1 MNSLGKRDWLRQ
13 QEFLLRL
20 HSAPSLA
27 DLPATI
33 LSGLRAVIP
42 FDSGSVQDDRGG
54 TRSVPWLFEEQS
66 WQPEFAAGA
75 EVGVR
80 MMSHW
85 APEFTSMRDAFFA
98 ASAERHPHTAYY
110 LRSGDGQARRL
121 SEIVSM
127 RELRKTI
134 FFNEISR
141 RNRLVRQLTIFLPAA
156 PSATLVVALC
166 RESPDFSERDRA
178 QLELLRPHI
187 ATVWHRGW
195 ETERRQREVERLR
208 AHWRSLSSETEVRA
222 IARQR
227 FRLSPREAE
236 VMAWIAQGKTNAEI
250 AVILGLSPGTVKF
263 YVERILSK
271 IGCETRT
278 GAVRAVFEAMTFGS
292 EQDRS

>member
-1 MNSLGKRDWLRQ
+1 MNSLGKHDWRRA

-20 HSAPSLA
+20 HSVSLLSE
-27 DLPATI
+27 LPATI
-33 LSGLRAVIP
+33 LGGLRAVIP

-54 TRSVPWLFEEQS
+54 TQRVPWLFEEQA
-66 WQPEFAAGA
+66 WQPEFAGDT

-80 MMSHW
+80 VMSHW
-85 APEFTSMRDAFFA
+85 APEFTSMREAFFA

-110 LRSGDGQARRL
+110 LHSNDGSACRL

-141 RNRLVRQLTIFLPAA
+141 RNRLVRQLTIYIPAT
-156 PSATLVVALC
+156 PVATLVVALC

-187 ATVWHRGW
+187 STAWHRAW
-195 ETERRQREVERLR
+195 ETERRRREIDRLQAHR
-208 AHWRSLSSETEVRA
+208 ASLADAREMRTV
-222 IARQR
+222 ARQR
-227 FRLSPREAE
+227 YRLSPREAE
-236 VMAWIAQGKTNAEI
+236 VLTWMAQGKTNAEI
-250 AVILGLSPGTVKF
+250 AVILGLSSGTVKF
-263 YVERILSK
+263 YVERILAK

-278 GAVRAVFEAMTFGS
+278 AATRALFDAIALG
-292 EQDRS
+292 